1 MKNYK
6 DLIVWQKSHRTVL
19 DVYQFTKHF
28 PKEEMYN
35 LTSQIRRAAVS
46 IPTNIAEGSGRFSQ
60 IDFAHFLQI
69 SIGSN
74 QELEYLSFL
83 ALELNYISKE
93 LYESVQGNINEVRA
107 MLIRLHERLRTT
119 GVNNKTQKK

>member
-28 PKEEMYN
+28 PKE
-35 LTSQIRRAAVS
+35 IRRAAVS